1 MRRRERAAGG
11 PCGGSTPPVD
21 ELRALARLYGR
32 IREAFAW
39 SNQTID
45 ALTIEEAEEIVE
57 HWNEEPPV
65 GALVRMYFGVQPA
78 SDDVPEPPLLVG
90 PRDVTQAEWDRIVQ
104 QQKAEAA
111 RYGGPRN
118 PFT

>member
-45 ALTIEEAEEIVE
+45 ALTLEEAEEIVQ
-57 HWNEEPPV
+57 HWNEEPPI
-65 GALVRMYFGVQPA
+65 GALVRMYFGIKPP
-78 SDDVPEPPLLVG
+78 SDDATPEPVLIE
-90 PRDVTQAEWDRIVQ
+90 PREMTQAEFDRIVQ